1 MATDGEAGP
10 SGMLMGE
17 GDVVHRSLQGIAECL
32 ACDLCHG
39 ILRDPI
45 TAPECM
51 HT

>member
-1 MATDGEAGP
+1 
-10 SGMLMGE
+10 MGE